1 MGSLN
6 VRADIYEKHQSLF
19 GDKTVNGRRV
29 NVEDLIARLTR
40 DTKREFRTLL
50 SARHVFQEQVGRRER
65 SYGFLSPETKIA
77 DADGNTTTVR
87 DIRQGMLDGFFGRKT
102 PLAWRLNESVPIPPD
117 TMKPGLE
124 GTGPAIDLGMAMGA
138 LNTGAASWMW
148 DWEDAG
154 GDYKDQLYQA
164 WENLRDLLAHSW
176 NGKPYV
182 HPTKKDSGKPRQY
195 TIDLPPEKWPTIFHR
210 VPGLHLENR
219 QISLDG
225 EQVPAM
231 IPALVIH
238 AVCNY
243 DAQKKHGSGVYY
255 YVPKVETWQE
265 ARLVSQLLKSLEQA
279 LGLPRGS
286 LKIKMLNERAEYA
299 LQQEAIMWVLRENL
313 IGPNVGRWD
322 YLNSRE
328 EMFRHDAQMVIP
340 DPNTVTMTEP
350 SLTYYTMRNALLA
363 LLAGGMP
370 IGGMAAQMQNPHA
383 PENDAKAL
391 RDIWFDKL
399 RERLTGLF
407 EINGKRYDTYRQS
420 WVATI
425 APAYVEAGRE
435 PLVTEVGSLQ
445 AVVDKLRPDEQKRL
459 EDLRLLRGGKVA
471 PMALTE
477 ADLSVDKLFSE
488 EARQKLVARPQ
499 GPTTED
505 GMRYAMYMST
515 EFMYQQLLGNNAA
528 AIYDPR
534 TGLRFMNDLA
544 TYEIFWHFLY
554 LTVFH
559 GVELTADGKYSKKG
573 ERVTPEIFLK
583 LLDERRETVKELFKK
598 LGTVYEKTN
607 AELVL
612 TILKRQVVDTKS
624 DGRVVPQ
631 PRWIKYGSRVLLSII
646 EESDADRSAIL
657 DGIFGHRE
665 ELVRNQEQAAD
676 PARRALAAKV
686 LRAHD
691 FVYDVRE
698 DPSASAA

>member
-1 MGSLN
+1 VID
-6 VRADIYEKHQSLF
+6 VRKDIYEKHKSLF
-19 GDKTVNGRRV
+19 GDHSVNGRTV
-29 NVEDLIARLTR
+29 NVEKLIEQLTR
-40 DTKREFRTLL
+40 ETKDDFRTLL
-50 SARHVFQEQVGRRER
+50 GARHAFQEQVGRRER
-65 SYGFLSPETKIA
+65 SYAFLAPDTKVS
-77 DADGNTTTVR
+77 DADGNTATVR
-87 DIRQGMLDGFFGRKT
+87 EIRQGMLDGFFGRKT
-102 PLAWRLNESVPIPPD
+102 PAAWRLNPSVPIPAD

-154 GDYKDQLYQA
+154 GDYRDQLYQA
-164 WENLRDLLAHSW
+164 WENLRDLLAHKW
-176 NGKPYV
+176 VGKPFV
-182 HPTKKDSGKPRQY
+182 HPTKKEAGKAREY
-195 TIDLPPEKWPTIFHR
+195 SIELPPDKWPTIFHR
-210 VPGLHLENR
+210 VPGLHLRNR
-219 QISLDG
+219 QIWLDG
-225 EQVPAM
+225 EEVPGI

-238 AVCNY
+238 AVSNY
-243 DAQKKHGSGVYY
+243 DAQKKNGSGVYF
-255 YVPKVETWQE
+255 YVPKIETWQE
-265 ARLVSQLLKSLEQA
+265 ARLVAQLLKKVEAA

-328 EMFRHDAQMVIP
+328 EMFRHDADMVIP

-370 IGGMAAQMQNPHA
+370 IGGMAAQMQNPGA

-407 EINGKRYDTYRQS
+407 LINGKQYDTYRQS

-435 PLVTEVGSLQ
+435 PLVTEVGQLQ
-445 AVVDKLRPDEQKRL
+445 TVVDKLRPDEKKRL
-459 EDLRLLRGGKVA
+459 EDLGLLKDGKIA
-471 PMALTE
+471 PMQLSESDLTPE
-477 ADLSVDKLFSE
+477 KLFSE
-488 EARQKLVARPQ
+488 DARKKLLARPQ

-505 GMRYAMYMST
+505 GLRYAMYMAT

-559 GVELTADGKYSKKG
+559 HVELTADGKYSKKG
-573 ERVTPEIFLK
+573 DRVTPELFLK
-583 LLDERRETVKELFKK
+583 LLDERRDTVKQLFAK

-612 TILKRQVVDTKS
+612 SILRRQVVETKP

-646 EESDADRSAIL
+646 EESDADRAAIL
-657 DGIFGHRE
+657 DGIFGDRE
-665 ELVRNQEQAAD
+665 ALADKLNRSHDAAT
-676 PARRALAAKV
+676 RALAEKV
-686 LRAHD
+686 LRAYD
-691 FVYDVRE
+691 FVYDIRDDQAE
-698 DPSASAA
+698 SAA